1 MKFAI
6 KNLLRQKK
14 ISLLFGITIM
24 IMAVICYIFLA
35 LLYDPYFALDVSYYS
50 KMMMGSATTLFV
62 VMFTGCLIIYTN
74 IYVLENKNQE
84 ISLMK
89 ICGMTNKR
97 FIFYLFYQNTCL
109 YFIGSLVGIL
119 LGILITP
126 SMINYLYVLININ
139 ADVYILKDTLFQ
151 TILMMSCLYVISLIL
166 NIGYVYRGNIIKM
179 LNGTKQNKYRKA
191 TFITLSS
198 RIYIIIYL
206 CGLLLTIFNE
216 HQTTAYIIFSV
227 IGAIG
232 TYGIIRY
239 VIPEFIE
246 KKKSTKWLNQVDQL
260 IVYGEIFLKL
270 KYTVLFIQIFMI
282 VSIIMVT
289 LVCFNLDNS
298 IEMYRMIIAYIIMLP
313 MIMFCMTYKNLM
325 MNHQKKKSLQLI
337 HKMGMTKIHQLT
349 LLKKEWLLF
358 YMMVSLLPGLYIIVI
373 FIKFYILSHMSF
385 TIIAVIMGYFI
396 CNVLI
401 SMLICYYS
409 TKQYLKED
417 LL

>member
-6 KNLLRQKK
+6 KNLLKQKK

-24 IMAVICYIFLA
+24 IMAIICYIFLA
-35 LLYDPYFALDVSYYS
+35 LLYDPYFTLDVSYYN
-50 KMMMGSATTLFV
+50 KMIMGSATTLFV

-89 ICGMTNKR
+89 ICGMTNKK
-97 FIFYLFYQNTCL
+97 FIFYLIYQNTFL
-109 YFIGSLVGIL
+109 YSIGSFI
-119 LGILITP
+119 GILIGIFITP
-126 SMINYLYVLININ
+126 FIINCIYVLLNIN
-139 ADVYILKDTLFQ
+139 ADVYFLKDTLFQ
-151 TILMMSCLYVISLIL
+151 TIIMMACLYVISLIL
-166 NIGYVYRGNIIKM
+166 NTGYVYRGNIINM

-191 TFITLSS
+191 TFITLSN
-198 RIYIIIYL
+198 RVYIITYI

-232 TYGIIRY
+232 TYGIMRY
-239 VIPEFIE
+239 YIPEFIE
-246 KKKSTKWLNQVDQL
+246 KKKRTKWLNQVDRL

-270 KYTVLFIQIFMI
+270 KYAVLFIQIFMI

-289 LVCFNLDNS
+289 LICFNLDNS
-298 IEMYRMIIAYIIMLP
+298 IEMYRIIIAYMIMLP
-313 MIMFCMTYKNLM
+313 MIMFCMTYKNLL

-337 HKMGMTKIHQLT
+337 YKMGMTKTHQLT
-349 LLKKEWLLF
+349 LLKKEWLFF
-358 YMMVSLLPGLYIIVI
+358 YMMISLLPGLYIIVI
-373 FIKFYILSHMSF
+373 FIKFYFLSHMSL

-409 TKQYLKED
+409 TKQCLKED

>member
-1 MKFAI
+1 MF
-6 KNLLRQKK
+6 
-14 ISLLFGITIM
+14 
-24 IMAVICYIFLA
+24 ICDFFDFKYWLCVSWK
-35 LLYDPYFALDVSYYS
+35 YNQDV
-50 KMMMGSATTLFV
+50 
-62 VMFTGCLIIYTN
+62 
-74 IYVLENKNQE
+74 EWNK
-84 ISLMK
+84 
-89 ICGMTNKR
+89 
-97 FIFYLFYQNTCL
+97 
-109 YFIGSLVGIL
+109 
-119 LGILITP
+119 
-126 SMINYLYVLININ
+126 
-139 ADVYILKDTLFQ
+139 
-151 TILMMSCLYVISLIL
+151 
-166 NIGYVYRGNIIKM
+166 
-179 LNGTKQNKYRKA
+179 TKQNKYRKA

-270 KYTVLFIQIFMI
+270 KYTVLFIRIFMI

-358 YMMVSLLPGLYIIVI
+358 YMMMSLLPGLYIIVI